1 MADELML
8 EIVTPERMAF
18 SGKVEEVTIPGS
30 EGEFG
35 VLRGH
40 TPLLSFVDIG
50 VLNFTQENKKT
61 YYAVNTGYTEVTAQ
75 KVTVLVETA
84 ERAGNIYVERAK
96 RAKGRAEE
104 RLAKM
109 SKEDV
114 DYEKARAALLRAL
127 IRISVSEKS

>member
-1 MADELML
+1 MADELLL

-18 SGKVEEVTIPGS
+18 SGKVDEVTIPGT

-40 TPLLSFVDIG
+40 TPLLSFVDVG

-84 ERAGNIYVERAK
+84 ERSDNIDVERAK
-96 RAKGRAEE
+96 RAKERAEE
-104 RLAKM
+104 RLSKM
-109 SKEDV
+109 TKEDV
-114 DYEKARAALLRAL
+114 NYEKARSALLRA
-127 IRISVSEKS
+127 ITRISVAEKP

>member
-84 ERAGNIYVERAK
+84 ERAGNIDVERAK
-96 RAKGRAEE
+96 RAKERAEE

-109 SKEDV
+109 TREDV
-114 DYEKARAALLRAL
+114 NYEKTRVALLRAL
-127 IRISVSEKS
+127 TRISVSEKS

>member
-84 ERAGNIYVERAK
+84 ERAGNIDVERAK
-96 RAKGRAEE
+96 RAKERAEE

-109 SKEDV
+109 TKEDV
-114 DYEKARAALLRAL
+114 NYEKTRVALLRAL
-127 IRISVSEKS
+127 TRISVSEKS

>member
-84 ERAGNIYVERAK
+84 ERAGNIDVERAK

-109 SKEDV
+109 S
-114 DYEKARAALLRAL
+114 RRTS
-127 IRISVSEKS
+127 ITRRQGRPSCGP